1 MKTIIGTVAP
11 PSWEGGGGAGR
22 LTRVTAA
29 RALVCAQ
36 TADVQDEIGRLLAR
50 IREQPKTPNPA
61 VAGSSGRNG
70 EPVVKLYRLVQ
81 PEPTGGRLPQQSVDT
96 IKKLLGP
103 EIWRRDGTYIQ
114 AFPSSIV
121 VRQTPEVQHRI
132 KRLLD
137 ELGAIK
143 EPAAKAA
150 PGNAPAGK
158 NPSLPPASSFRGG
171 GFGGG

>member
-1 MKTIIGTVAP
+1 MSSTTCTVLIMSDAAAKQRVYCVVYPVGDLVDAQREQTGDDPDEALDELVKTIIGTVAP

-81 PEPTGGRLPQQSVDT
+81 PEPTGGRLPQQLEFDT
-96 IKKLLGP
+96 DQ
-103 EIWRRDGTYIQ
+103 EIAR
-114 AFPSSIV
+114 
-121 VRQTPEVQHRI
+121 
-132 KRLLD
+132 
-137 ELGAIK
+137 
-143 EPAAKAA
+143 
-150 PGNAPAGK
+150 PGN
-158 NPSLPPASSFRGG
+158 L
-171 GFGGG
+171 